1 MSIIRDRPRPHRG
14 RRRLDIAKRNELHR
28 LGSAQALDS
37 RASLTWIS
45 PRGCSRHRGQRPS
58 SGGIK
63 SGATSASTCLE
74 AIPYALVIADWFL
87 PDGNGIVVADAAAEL
102 GAKTLI
108 ISDLVFQL
116 PGGVAGAHQLLP
128 KRVGATEIV
137 AAVQRMIGKPM
148 VEPECPER
156 RNGVP

>member
-1 MSIIRDRPRPHRG
+1 VPENRILLVEDEPTTREILTYVLREEGYAVDSV
-14 RRRLDIAKRNELHR
+14 
-28 LGSAQALDS
+28 GSA
-37 RASLTWIS
+37 
-45 PRGCSRHRGQRPS
+45 
-58 SGGIK
+58 
-63 SGATSASTCLE
+63 GAATTCLE